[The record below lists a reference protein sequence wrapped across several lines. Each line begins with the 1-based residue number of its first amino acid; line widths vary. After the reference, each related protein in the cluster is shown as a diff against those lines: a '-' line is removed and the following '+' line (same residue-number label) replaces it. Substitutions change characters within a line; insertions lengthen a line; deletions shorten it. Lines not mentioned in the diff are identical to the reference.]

1 MATLAN
7 KSIKGT
13 LSTVFKYN
21 NNPDKNLPTDGL
33 TRAASYIRG
42 EHSIERLFSRGHN
55 GCSCNP
61 QTALEQFK
69 ASEALYRENKGG
81 AREAGMG
88 RYEMTPEKYYK
99 RFHKHGE
106 LNENGMVWVEKTPT
120 IAEHLFLSFPPEE
133 NVSYETQCE
142 IADKLCSCDILK
154 DFYAISNRH
163 YNTDNDHSHILVSG
177 FSKDG
182 SKKLSLGKTKR
193 NELRKELDRICVSYG
208 LSIIDDPALRFKD
221 PEREAFV
228 RQLVVEGKVN
238 VYAPADYQ
246 KQYKDNFGKWMIE
259 QIKQGNVKVAE
270 GKSHVHNVT
279 QAEAYERWIA
289 SQKIFLRDKDKDAT
303 KYPSVVLVT
312 EEDMNSKQARVYYWG
327 RKYKRKKNPEYYYA
341 VRIYDDSGRRKSSL
355 ELLIELLLVVMDKE
369 YLLMDFSNVHDMGDE
384 REQFFAST
392 NWSLQN
398 SYNAMHYQ
406 DKHGIRT
413 QAELSDRVSSVGTE
427 LSEVR
432 QGKAYYEKVVNKGDT
447 LYKAIRTHITMEARL
462 KKNGTLTEEEQLI
475 DKEATRIMTACNLTE
490 TPKINDFISRR
501 AFAERKINDLTER
514 EKRLKEDYYE
524 LKFVEKHIHDTEYT
538 IEREIY
544 RQRNI
549 DDMINYAQGIVE
561 NNSKKTTKNAKNI
574 QKGY

>member
-13 LSTVFKYN
+13 LSAVFKYN
-21 NNPDKNLPTDGL
+21 NNPDKNLPIDGL

-42 EHSIERLFSRGHN
+42 EHSVERLFSRGHN

-61 QTALEQFK
+61 QVAIEQFK
-69 ASEALYRENKGG
+69 MSEALYRQNKGG
-81 AREAGMG
+81 ARESGLAD
-88 RYEMTPEKYYK
+88 
-99 RFHKHGE
+99 
-106 LNENGMVWVEKTPT
+106 NKTPT

-142 IADKLCSCDILK
+142 IVDKLCSSELLK

-163 YNTDNDHSHILVSG
+163 YNTDNDHSHILVSA

-182 SKKLSLGKTKR
+182 SRKLSLGRTKR

-208 LSIIDDPALRFKD
+208 LSIIDDPALRYKD

-238 VYAPADYQ
+238 VYAPADYER
-246 KQYKDNFGKWMIE
+246 QYKDNFGKWMIE
-259 QIKQGNVKVAE
+259 QIKQGRVKVAE

-279 QAEAYERWIA
+279 QAKAYERWIA
-289 SQKIFLRDKDKDAT
+289 SQKAFLRDKDKDAT
-303 KYPSVVLVT
+303 KYPPVVLLT
-312 EEDMNSKQARVYYWG
+312 EEDMESNDARVYYWG
-327 RKYKRKKNPEYYYA
+327 RKYKYKKKPEYYYA
-341 VRIYDDSGRRKSSL
+341 VRLYDDNGHRKSSL

-369 YLLMDFSNVHDMGDE
+369 YLLMDLNNLHDMGDE
-384 REQFFAST
+384 REQFFASK
-392 NWSLQN
+392 NWTIQN
-398 SYNAMHYQ
+398 SYDAMRYK
-406 DKHGIRT
+406 DEHGIRT
-413 QAELSDRVSSVGTE
+413 QAELSDRVASIGTE

-432 QGKAYYEKVVNKGDT
+432 QGKAYYEKVVNKGDM

-462 KKNGTLTEEEQLI
+462 RKNGSLTEEEKLI
-475 DKEATRIMTACNLTE
+475 DKEAVRIMTVCNTTE

-501 AFAERKINDLTER
+501 GFAERKINDLTER
-514 EKRLKEDYYE
+514 EKRLKKDYYE
-524 LKFVEKHIHDTEYT
+524 LKFIEKHINDTEYT

-544 RQRNI
+544 RLSQTRSL
-549 DDMINYAQGIVE
+549 DDLINYAHGIVE
-561 NNSKKTTKNAKNI
+561 ENSKNSAKITKNI